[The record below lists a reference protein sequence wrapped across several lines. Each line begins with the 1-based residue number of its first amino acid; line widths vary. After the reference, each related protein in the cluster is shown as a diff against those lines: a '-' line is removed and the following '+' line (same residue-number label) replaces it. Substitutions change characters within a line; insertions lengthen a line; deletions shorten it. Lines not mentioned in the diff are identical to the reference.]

1 MGGALT
7 LTTIGLTGLAGCNEY
22 EFYNQKQTDIFQQ
35 NHRNVVDILLVVDNS
50 CSMIEEQ
57 EKLAGNFNSFIQAF
71 QGVDVDYQI
80 GVVTT
85 DTVQE
90 EFRGRLVGGDDEII
104 FENASGFQLDR
115 VKYDWDWEIPVG
127 ASLALDVNRYSA
139 SENDS
144 ASNWCASTAAFGDGD
159 LGTPGAT
166 NGACEASGPPQFVDS
181 GMDTG
186 NSQDT
191 STVGVAPGP
200 GDVLI
205 TEIMVNPQAV
215 DDILGEWV
223 ELTNTS
229 GEDLNLS
236 GCKLRD
242 DGRNEWTFP
251 DGASLAS
258 GGVVVIGRS
267 ADNGLNGGAAV
278 DFATEGGLTLNNKV
292 RIIRSDTEAPGE
304 IFSEMVAVG
313 ITGSG
318 IEMGLE
324 AARMAL
330 SEPLLSTINAGFL
343 REEANLAFI
352 FVSDEDD
359 SSPYAAD
366 DYLKFFT
373 RLKGEEAFRDHSL
386 MNISAV
392 VGSKEPEF
400 PGQPS
405 CYSDHGAASFGHRY
419 VHLASKTEGQLESI
433 CEEDF
438 SQLAGELG
446 LLLSGLSLEFEL
458 SERPDENSIEVALY
472 ETADTRSLVG
482 TLTKDVD
489 YVYVS
494 ERNAIR
500 FQEDQIPLPQYFV
513 EVRYNVLATGA
524 SAIDDTNGEGTEEE
538 VSP

>member
-1 MGGALT
+1 VKRLLGSALA
-7 LTTIGLTGLAGCNEY
+7 LMALAGCNEY

-35 NHRNVVDILLVVDNS
+35 KHRNVVDIMLVVDNS
-50 CSMIEEQ
+50 CSMVEEQ
-57 EKLAGNFNSFIQAF
+57 EKLAGNFNSFIEAF
-71 QGVDVDYQI
+71 EGVDVDYQI

-115 VKYDWDWEIPVG
+115 VKYDWDWEIPEG
-127 ASLALDVNRYSA
+127 ASLALDANSYSA
-139 SENDS
+139 SEND
-144 ASNWCASTAAFGDGD
+144 AAANWCASTVAFGDGD
-159 LGTPGAT
+159 LGTPGET
-166 NGACEASGPPQFVDS
+166 NGACEASGPPQIVDS

-186 NSQDT
+186 GAQALFAG
-191 STVGVAPGP
+191 GVAPGP

-205 TEIMVNPQAV
+205 TELMVNPQAV
-215 DDILGEWV
+215 DDSLGEWV
-223 ELTNTS
+223 EISNTS

-242 DGRNEWTFP
+242 EGRNVWTFP
-251 DGASLAS
+251 EGASLAS
-258 GGVVVIGRS
+258 GGVIVVGRS
-267 ADNGLNGGAAV
+267 GDSALNGGLDV
-278 DFATEGGLTLNNKV
+278 DFATDAAMTLNNKV
-292 RIIRSDTEAPGE
+292 RIIVPDTEAPGE

-330 SEPLLSTINAGFL
+330 SEPLVSTINEGFL

-392 VGSKEPEF
+392 VGSKEPDFE
-400 PGQPS
+400 GQPS
-405 CYSDHGAASFGHRY
+405 CTSAHGAASFGHRY

-438 SQLAGELG
+438 SQLAAELG
-446 LLLSGLSLEFEL
+446 LLLSGLSLEFVL

-472 ETADTRSLVG
+472 ETADSRSLVG

-524 SAIDDTNGEGTEEE
+524 SAVDDESGEATEGE

>member
-1 MGGALT
+1 LAVAA
-7 LTTIGLTGLAGCNEY
+7 LAGCNEY

-35 NHRNVVDILLVVDNS
+35 NRRNVVDILLVVDNS

-57 EKLAGNFNSFIQAF
+57 ANLAGNFNNFIQAF

-80 GVVTT
+80 SVITT

-90 EFRGRLVGGDDEII
+90 QFQGRFVGGDDEII
-104 FENASGFQLDR
+104 FESASGFQLDR
-115 VKYDWDWEIPVG
+115 VKYDWSWEIPEG
-127 ASLALDVNRYSA
+127 ASLALDVDAYSA

-144 ASNWCASTAAFGDGD
+144 SSNWCASTEPYGDGD
-159 LGTPGAT
+159 LGTPGAM
-166 NGACEASGPPQFVDS
+166 NGSCEASGPSAMADS

-186 NSQDT
+186 NGGDSAA
-191 STVGVAPGP
+191 SGAAPGV

-205 TEIMVNPQAV
+205 SEFMVNPSAV
-215 DDILGEWV
+215 EDVFGEWV
-223 ELTNTS
+223 EITNTS
-229 GEDLNLS
+229 GQDLNLS
-236 GCKLRD
+236 GCVIKD
-242 DGRNEWTFP
+242 EGRNLWVFP
-251 DGASLAS
+251 EGSLLAS
-258 GGVVVIGRS
+258 GGITVVGRS
-267 ADNGLNGGAAV
+267 TDSSINGGLNV
-278 DFATEGGLTLNNKV
+278 NHQTEGALTLNNKV
-292 RIIRSDTEAPGE
+292 RIITPETEAPAE

-324 AARMAL
+324 AGRLAL
-330 SEPLLSTINAGFL
+330 SEPLVSTDNAGFL

-359 SSPYAAD
+359 SSPYPAD
-366 DYLKFFT
+366 DYLNYFT
-373 RLKGEEAFRDHSL
+373 LLKGEAAFRDHSL
-386 MNISAV
+386 MKVSAV
-392 VGSKEPEF
+392 VGSKEPDF

-405 CYSDHGAASFGHRY
+405 CSSTNGDATFGHRY
-419 VHLASKTEGQLESI
+419 VHLTSKTEGQLESI
-433 CEEDF
+433 CDEDF

-472 ETADTRSLVG
+472 ETADARSLVG

-494 ERNAIR
+494 DRNAIR
-500 FQEDQIPLPQYFV
+500 FQQDQIPPPSYFI

-524 SAIDDTNGEGTEEE
+524 TVVDDNEADGEGGETQ
-538 VSP
+538 

>member
-1 MGGALT
+1 MMRSVGGVLVLSA
-7 LTTIGLTGLAGCNEY
+7 LAGCSEY

-35 NHRNVVDILLVVDNS
+35 NHRNVVDIMMVVDNS

-57 EKLAGNFNSFIQAF
+57 EKLAGNFNSFIEAF
-71 QGVDVDYQI
+71 DGVDVDYQI
-80 GVVTT
+80 GVITT
-85 DTVQE
+85 DTVQD
-90 EFRGRLVGGDDEII
+90 EFKGRMVGGDDEII

-115 VKYDWDWEIPVG
+115 VKYNWDWDIPEG
-127 ASLALDVNRYSA
+127 ASLALDIDKYSA

-144 ASNWCASTAAFGDGD
+144 ASNWCPSTEAFGDGD
-159 LGTPGAT
+159 LGTPGTSNAS
-166 NGACEASGPPQFVDS
+166 CEASGPSAMLDS

-186 NSQDT
+186 DSGDSAT
-191 STVGVAPGP
+191 AGATPGT
-200 GDVLI
+200 GDILI
-205 TEIMVNPQAV
+205 TELMVNPLSS
-215 DDILGEWV
+215 DDMLGEWV
-223 ELTNTS
+223 EITNMS

-236 GCKLRD
+236 GCMIKD
-242 DGRNEWTFP
+242 DGRNLWTFP
-251 DGASLAS
+251 SGSMLAS
-258 GGVVVIGRS
+258 GGIIVVGRS
-267 ADNGLNGGAAV
+267 DDSTLNGGLNV
-278 DFATEGGLTLNNKV
+278 DYATDAGMTLNNKV
-292 RIIRSDTEAPGE
+292 RIIDPETEAAGE

-330 SEPLLSTINAGFL
+330 SEPLVSTINAGFL

-359 SSPYAAD
+359 SSPYATN

-373 RLKGEEAFRDHSL
+373 RLKGDEAFRDHSL
-386 MNISAV
+386 MKISAV
-392 VGSKEPEF
+392 VGSKEPDF

-405 CYSDHGAASFGHRY
+405 CSSVHGAASFGHRY

-438 SQLAGELG
+438 SKLASELG

-472 ETADTRSLVG
+472 ETADTRSLIG

-500 FQEDQIPLPQYFV
+500 FQEDQIPAPQYFV

-524 SAIDDTNGEGTEEE
+524 NTVDNTESDGEETQ
-538 VSP
+538 